1 MIDIVGKK
9 IWYFA
14 LSALI
19 IIPGIVSL
27 AVWGLPL
34 GIDFT
39 GGTLLEYEFK
49 QEVDKAQIQSVLTD
63 SGIEVSSIQKTS
75 ENSYLIRSKPLEDEK
90 IKEGE
95 EALKS
100 KFGEVKE
107 LRRETIGPT
116 IGAELLRKAVIAL
129 IVATIAIVLYIAW
142 AFRKVPSPASSWRF
156 GISAIAALLHD
167 VLIVVGVFSILGH
180 FFAVEVDAL
189 FVTALL
195 TIIGFS
201 VHDTIVVFD
210 RIRENLTRGVA
221 SSFSET
227 VNHSIIQ
234 TLSRS
239 LNTSVTVIFVLL
251 AVLLFGG
258 SSIRWFVV
266 ALLIGI
272 IAGTYSSIFN
282 ATPILVLWQEWTQRR
297 RNSNSSKN
305 PFFGW

>member
-9 IWYFA
+9 IWYFIF
-14 LSALI
+14 SALI
-19 IIPGIVSL
+19 IIPGVISL
-27 AVWGLPL
+27 SVWGLNL

-49 QEVDKAQIQSVLTD
+49 EEVDKVELQSILEN

-75 ENSYLIRSKPLEDEK
+75 ENSYLIRSKPLEDEQV
-90 IKEGE
+90 KEAVS
-95 EALKS
+95 ALS
-100 KFGEVKE
+100 EKFEGSSE

-116 IGAELLRKAVIAL
+116 IGAELLRKAITAL
-129 IVATIAIVLYIAW
+129 LVAGVAIVLYIAW
-142 AFRKVPSPASSWRF
+142 AFRKVPAPASSWRF
-156 GISAIAALLHD
+156 GACAIIALLHD

-195 TIIGFS
+195 TVIGFS

-210 RIRENLTRGVA
+210 RIRENLTREVS
-221 SSFSET
+221 SSFTEV

-282 ATPILVLWQEWTQRR
+282 ATPILVLWQEWSSRR
-297 RNSNSSKN
+297 KK
-305 PFFGW
+305 

>member
-14 LSALI
+14 FSALLI
-19 IIPGIVSL
+19 TPGIVSL
-27 AVWGLPL
+27 GIWGLNL

-39 GGTLLEYEFK
+39 GGTLLEYQFE
-49 QEVDKAQIQSVLTD
+49 EEIDKGELQSVFSD
-63 SGIEVSSIQKTS
+63 SGVEVSSLQETS
-75 ENSYLIRSKPLEDEK
+75 ENSYLVRSKPLEDEQ
-90 IKEGE
+90 IKKTANALGE
-95 EALKS
+95 KYKEP
-100 KFGEVKE
+100 KE

-116 IGAELLRKAVIAL
+116 IGAELLKKAIMAL
-129 IVATIAIVLYIAW
+129 VVAAVAIVLYIAW
-142 AFRKVPSPASSWRF
+142 AFRKVPAPASSWRF
-156 GISAIAALLHD
+156 GISAIIALLHD
-167 VLIVVGVFSILGH
+167 VLFVVGVFSILGH

-195 TIIGFS
+195 TVIGFS

-210 RIRENLTRGVA
+210 RIRENLIRGV
-221 SSFSET
+221 SNSFTEV

-239 LNTSVTVIFVLL
+239 LNTSVTVVFVLL

-258 SSIRWFVV
+258 SSIRWFVM

-272 IAGTYSSIFN
+272 IVGTYSSIFN
-282 ATPILVLWQEWTQRR
+282 ASPVLVLWQEW
-297 RNSNSSKN
+297 SSRKKK
-305 PFFGW
+305 

>member
-14 LSALI
+14 FSALI
-19 IIPGIVSL
+19 IIPGIISL
-27 AVWGLPL
+27 SVWGLNL

-39 GGTLLEYEFK
+39 GGTLLEYKFE
-49 QEVDKAQIQSVLTD
+49 EDVGETEIETTLTD
-63 SGIEVSSIQKTS
+63 SGVEVSSIQKTS
-75 ENSYLIRSKPLEDEK
+75 ESTYLIRSKPLDDEQ
-90 IKEGE
+90 IKQGK
-95 EALKS
+95 EALS
-100 KFGEVKE
+100 TKFKKPAE

-129 IVATIAIVLYIAW
+129 LVAAVTIVFYIAW
-142 AFRKVPSPASSWRF
+142 AFRKVPSPTSSWRF
-156 GISAIAALLHD
+156 GLSAIVALLHD
-167 VLIVVGVFSILGH
+167 VLIVVGLFSILGH

-195 TIIGFS
+195 TVIGFS

-210 RIRENLTRGVA
+210 RIRENLTRGV
-221 SSFSET
+221 STSFSE
-227 VNHSIIQ
+227 VANHSIIQ

-239 LNTSVTVIFVLL
+239 LNTSVTVVFVLL

-258 SSIRWFVV
+258 ASIRWFVV
-266 ALLIGI
+266 ALLVGI

-282 ATPILVLWQEWTQRR
+282 ATPVLVMWHEWSNRR
-297 RNSNSSKN
+297 KK
-305 PFFGW
+305 

>member
-1 MIDIVGKK
+1 MVDIVGKK

-14 LSALI
+14 FSALI

-27 AVWGLPL
+27 SVWGLNL

-39 GGTLLEYEFK
+39 GGTLLEYRFEE
-49 QEVDKAQIQSVLTD
+49 EVGEAEIRTTLID
-63 SGIEVSSIQKTS
+63 SGVEVSLIQKTS
-75 ENSYLIRSKPLEDEK
+75 ENSYLIRSKPLSDEQ
-90 IKEGE
+90 IKKSK
-95 EALKS
+95 EALS
-100 KFGEVKE
+100 TKFKNPEE

-116 IGAELLRKAVIAL
+116 IGAELLRKAVTAL
-129 IVATIAIVLYIAW
+129 IVAVVAIVLYIAW

-156 GISAIAALLHD
+156 GISAIVALMHD
-167 VLIVVGVFSILGH
+167 VLIVVGLFSILGH

-195 TIIGFS
+195 TVIGFS

-210 RIRENLTRGVA
+210 RIRENLTRGV
-221 SSFSET
+221 STSFTEV

-239 LNTSVTVIFVLL
+239 LNTSVTVVFVLL

-258 SSIRWFVV
+258 ASVRWFVV
-266 ALLIGI
+266 ALLVGI
-272 IAGTYSSIFN
+272 VAGTYSSIFN
-282 ATPILVLWQEWTQRR
+282 ATPILVLWQEWSERR
-297 RNSNSSKN
+297 KK
-305 PFFGW
+305 